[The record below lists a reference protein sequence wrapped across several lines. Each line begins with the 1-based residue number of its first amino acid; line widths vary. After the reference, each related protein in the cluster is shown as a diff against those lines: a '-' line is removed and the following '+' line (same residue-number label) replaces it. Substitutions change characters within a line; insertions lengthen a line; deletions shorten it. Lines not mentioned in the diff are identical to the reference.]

1 MLNRKLIYGLLI
13 FLFITS
19 LIFGLVIFYSSK
31 SGELKV
37 IFLNVGQGDAILI
50 SQGKNQILIDGGRD
64 GKILLEKLGE
74 IIPFW
79 DRQIEIVIAT
89 HPDQDHIGG
98 LINVLQSY
106 KVNLILETKAESASQ
121 TYKAWKEA
129 VSNEGARN
137 IEAKKNLSIKFSNDA
152 VARVLFPID
161 SIGTNSKSNNEYSV
175 VLKLDFGENSF
186 LFTGDL
192 PSNQED
198 KLETGEI
205 DFLKVA
211 HHGSKYSTSEEFLNR
226 INPDEAIISAGRNNR
241 YGHPNQ
247 EVIKRLMER
256 KIKIWRTDNMGD
268 IVYRCPP
275 ASLCNVINY

>member
-13 FLFITS
+13 FLFTTS
-19 LIFGLVIFYSSK
+19 LIFGLVIFYSSA

-37 IFLNVGQGDAILI
+37 IFLDIGQGDAILI

-74 IIPFW
+74 KIPFW

-106 KVNLILETKAESASQ
+106 KVNSILETKAESTSQ

-129 VSNEGARN
+129 VSKEDAEN

-152 VARVLFPID
+152 IANILFPAD
-161 SIGTNSKSNNEYSV
+161 SIDTNSKSNNEHSV

-192 PSNQED
+192 PGNREKS
-198 KLETGEI
+198 LAVGEI

-211 HHGSKYSTSEEFLNR
+211 HHGSKYSTSEEFLNKV
-226 INPDEAIISAGRNNR
+226 NPNEAIISAGKNNR

-247 EVIKRLMER
+247 DVIKRLMER
-256 KIKIWRTDNMGD
+256 KIKIWRTDEMGD
-268 IVYRCPP
+268 ITYKCPP
-275 ASLCNVINY
+275 ASLCRVIH